1 MLFSVEEENDS
12 CRIYIVNDDL
22 KQYSGEL
29 VIDLIDFNGT
39 KLWNKKIIFIASEN
53 SSKIHF
59 EIPKKDF
66 LAFNLKQAV
75 LSVSFP
81 PLEQIYTRHYFFKP
95 KDLQITKP
103 NIQIKIINEVTIE
116 ISSDVLAK
124 DVFLSS
130 ENEVFFEDNYFD
142 LLPNEKRIIKFSK
155 PVQNIKVKSLF
166 DTLK

>member
-1 MLFSVEEENDS
+1 MNWEE
-12 CRIYIVNDDL
+12 V
-22 KQYSGEL
+22 
-29 VIDLIDFNGT
+29 
-39 KLWNKKIIFIASEN
+39 KIN
-53 SSKIHF
+53 
-59 EIPKKDF
+59 
-66 LAFNLKQAV
+66 
-75 LSVSFP
+75 
-81 PLEQIYTRHYFFKP
+81 YFFAKP
-95 KDLQITKP
+95 KDLKLQKP

-130 ENEVFFEDNYFD
+130 ENDTFFEDNYFD